1 MVKTVKVR
9 RANVV
14 LTVPEEQR
22 GEYLSKGFDVLDSN
36 GNIAE
41 HTVPSDMNTLKTA
54 YTNHIKRIEALET
67 ENKKLKS
74 ELRIAKKKAKEADN

>member
-1 MVKTVKVR
+1 METIKVR

-14 LTVPEEQR
+14 LTVPKEQR
-22 GEYLSKGFDVLDSN
+22 GEYLAKGFDVLDSN

-41 HTVPSDMNTLKTA
+41 HTTPSDINTLKTA
-54 YTNHIKRIEALET
+54 YANHIKKIEMLEA

-74 ELRIAKKKAKEADN
+74 ELRAIKKKAKEADN